1 MSEVTDDLFESYA
14 ADQQREAEERSSK
27 SSGKSDFTFEVIK
40 WTGLQTN
47 DIKLVRAYGGPPN
60 SEVDE
65 FTAKT
70 VRVAWIYGDDKKK
83 FRCILP
89 EAADAPDHLLWNI
102 IARVKRSDWVDG
114 VRTNPVKDQLPEIFN
129 IVDRNGFTSKDPSFI
144 FDKGWTGR
152 NVLLMNVLD
161 RELMDWHKENKHTA
175 LVSRNIGVGKDGTE
189 FPEIGVPSYGFSG
202 ALGNLF
208 KFYGSWEKYD
218 IGITRTGLKEAPYRV
233 VNASKYIEETGDKS
247 SLVSSE
253 PLTEE
258 ERAYTQYDLNK
269 LFQITNYTKI
279 YNHLKGKIAR
289 IDAALDT
296 NFLEELKFLVDKE
309 KEARTEKLAEE
320 KLKEVKGESPTSP
333 PEEKVPAAAPTR
345 QRTVVKGNDFS
356 KLGGWSSL
364 SQEEKDGIESVDF
377 STNPVTIT
385 YKEEDAVILA
395 CPECAVPGPDTYNV
409 CANCGLEF

>member
-1 MSEVTDDLFESYA
+1 MSEVTDDLFEQYA
-14 ADQQREAEERSSK
+14 QDQQREAEERSSK
-27 SSGKSDFTFEVIK
+27 SGGKSNFVFEEVK

-47 DIKLVRAYGGPPN
+47 DIKLVRALGGPPN
-60 SEVDE
+60 SAVDE

-70 VRVAWIYGDDKKK
+70 IRVAWILGDDKKK

-102 IARVKRSDWVDG
+102 IARVKGSEWVDG
-114 VRTNPVKDQLPEIFN
+114 QRIVPVERDFPEIFN
-129 IVDRNGFTSKDPSFI
+129 LVNKNGIDKKERSYI

-161 RELMDWHKENKHTA
+161 REQMDWHKENKHSM
-175 LVSRNIGVGKDGTE
+175 LVSRNIGVGKDGTL

-233 VNASKYIEETGDKS
+233 INASKYIEETGDKA
-247 SLVSSE
+247 SLVNDD
-253 PLTEE
+253 PLTDE
-258 ERAYTQYDLNK
+258 ERAYEQYDLNK
-269 LFQITNYTKI
+269 LFQLTTYTKI

-296 NFLEELKFLVDKE
+296 NFLDELKFLVDKE
-309 KEARTEKLAEE
+309 KAERVEKQT
-320 KLKEVKGESPTSP
+320 EVKQAEINGTVVEES
-333 PEEKVPAAAPTR
+333 KVEAPTR
-345 QRTVVKGNDFS
+345 TRTVIKGNDFS
-356 KLGGWSSL
+356 KLGGWDRL
-364 SQEEKDGIESVDF
+364 SQEEKDGIENVDF
-377 STNPVTIT
+377 TTTPVTIT
-385 YKEEDAVILA
+385 YTNKDVVLLA
-395 CPECAVPGPDTYNV
+395 CPDCAVPGPDTYNV
-409 CANCGLEF
+409 CAACGLEF